1 MSPQLVDLTHLSP
14 EEEERGQTNTIATT
28 MRLGSGAAP
37 EGDVILC
44 TSYLELKERG
54 TDEGERERGTELE
67 TEQKRDTSMMKKEGM
82 VSANS
87 RELLQPIRCH
97 CLTLYNLH
105 SVQSPTALFD

>member
-1 MSPQLVDLTHLSP
+1 
-14 EEEERGQTNTIATT
+14 

-54 TDEGERERGTELE
+54 TELE
-67 TEQKRDTSMMKKEGM
+67 TEQKRDTSMMKKEEGM
-82 VSANS
+82 VSAHS

-105 SVQSPTALFD
+105 SVQSPTAPFD

>member
-1 MSPQLVDLTHLSP
+1 MRRQC
-14 EEEERGQTNTIATT
+14 
-28 MRLGSGAAP
+28 RLGSGAAP

-54 TDEGERERGTELE
+54 TDEEEEKRGTELE

-82 VSANS
+82 VSAHS
-87 RELLQPIRCH
+87 RELQRAARPMSLFG
-97 CLTLYNLH
+97 TNLH